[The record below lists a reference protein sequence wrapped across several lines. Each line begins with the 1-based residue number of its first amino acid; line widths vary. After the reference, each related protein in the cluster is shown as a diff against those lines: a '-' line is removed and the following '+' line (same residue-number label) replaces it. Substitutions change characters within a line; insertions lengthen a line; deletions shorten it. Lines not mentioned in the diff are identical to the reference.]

1 MLREKYLNIF
11 MGSED
16 DLVLTIYDSVDVSI
30 YTFLLAYQ
38 NYIMLELFL
47 DFWFQIV
54 EMRVHMDCAGCES
67 KIRKALQKL
76 DGMYI
81 VFLIFSPS
89 LF

>member
-16 DLVLTIYDSVDVSI
+16 DLVLTIYDYVDVSI

-47 DFWFQIV
+47 YF
-54 EMRVHMDCAGCES
+54 
-67 KIRKALQKL
+67 
-76 DGMYI
+76 
-81 VFLIFSPS
+81 
-89 LF
+89 